1 MPAASGRLLNITW
14 DGTVLLGVRTRGYSV
29 TNDMIDVTTDDDNG
43 WRTLLAT
50 PGLRSLEATVGG
62 ISQNQAVLTAI
73 MAASISGKTLIVN
86 LPTTTGTL
94 TGTFFV
100 SSYEETGEHDGAAEF
115 TATFM
120 SSGAVTYVAGS

>member
-1 MPAASGRLLNITW
+1 MTAASGRLLTLTW
-14 DGTVLLGVRTRGYSV
+14 DGAVLAGVRTRGYSI
-29 TNDMIDVTTDDDNG
+29 TNDMIDVTTDDSLG

-62 ISQNQAVLTAI
+62 VTQNQVLL
-73 MAASISGKTLIVN
+73 ASIMNASMTSDALVVN

-94 TGTFFV
+94 TGQFYVTSF
-100 SSYEETGEHDGAAEF
+100 EENGEHDGAVEF

-120 SSGAVTYVAGS
+120 STAAVTYVAGV